1 MLSKAASF
9 TQHHINTFSLAC
21 LLLAWSHSNQAAS
34 QAPLS
39 ASSAQWHYQ
48 ILFDQKT
55 VGDMQISLQ
64 YNSDGYVLESQS
76 QLKIPSIWGDTQ
88 IQASLSEHHQ
98 LDGTLIRADNLLNQD
113 DNTHWTKIEQHNNEY
128 LAMGSQLPTPG
139 QQELTELVELVTQAV
154 IHMVPNAGHVITLG
168 QVLLADDN
176 KAINNS
182 RLSQTDFDTSFA
194 ALAQYWQQQGYTL
207 PKQIAVFDT
216 ENMVLFHASSQF
228 IGQEMLTNKAG
239 QLASYHYQLTLEDK
253 SQLDLWFAKLSPNIS
268 YFAQIKGQDNGTNYT
283 VRLAR

>member
-9 TQHHINTFSLAC
+9 TRHHINRFSLAC
-21 LLLAWSHSNQAAS
+21 LLLAWSHSIQATS
-34 QAPLS
+34 QVPLS

-48 ILFDQKT
+48 ILFDQKP

-64 YNSDGYVLESQS
+64 NNSDGYVLESQS

-88 IQASLSEHHQ
+88 IQTSLSEHHQ

-113 DNTHWTKIEQHNNEY
+113 DNTHWTKIEQHNHDY

-176 KAINNS
+176 NAINNS
-182 RLSQTDFDTSFA
+182 RLSQTDFDTSFV

-216 ENMVLFHASSQF
+216 ENMVLFHASSQY
-228 IGQEMLTNKAG
+228 IGQEMLTNNAG

-268 YFAQIKGQDNGTNYT
+268 FFAQIKGQDDGTDYT